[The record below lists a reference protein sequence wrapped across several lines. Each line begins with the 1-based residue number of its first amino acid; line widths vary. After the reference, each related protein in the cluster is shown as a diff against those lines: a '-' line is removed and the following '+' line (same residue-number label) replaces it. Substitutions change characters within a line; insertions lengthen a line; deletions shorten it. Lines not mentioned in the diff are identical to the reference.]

1 MNWETLLCLGDSI
14 TFGARSY
21 CAYPDYAGASLEK
34 ALNNRWQVVTYA
46 VNGHTAMDLQR
57 LITANFA
64 NIKQF
69 DAGVVSLLI
78 GTNDVKKNIN
88 VSDFEIAYRQILLKI
103 KLLAPGKRIFMIK
116 IPHFPAG
123 LAYPYTF
130 EMNDTIKAY
139 NQLLEKLA
147 VEYNAKLVEFDLAET
162 DFFDG
167 IHLTAQG
174 SFKAG
179 QQLANFILQDK
190 GILIK

>member
-21 CAYPDYAGASLEK
+21 CAYPDYAGAKLEHI
-34 ALNNRWQVVTYA
+34 LGNHWQVVTYA

-57 LITANFA
+57 LMTANFA

-69 DAGVVSLLI
+69 DAGVVSVLI
-78 GTNDVKKNIN
+78 GTNDVKKNTSI
-88 VSDFEIAYRQILLKI
+88 SDYEIAYRQILLKI

-116 IPHFPAG
+116 IPHFPPG

-147 VEYNAKLVEFDLAET
+147 TEYKAKLVEFDFTEA

-174 SFKAG
+174 SYNAG
-179 QQLANFILQDK
+179 QQLAQFILKDK
-190 GILIK
+190 GK

>member
-21 CAYPDYAGASLEK
+21 CAYPDYAGAALEK
-34 ALNNRWQVVTYA
+34 ALKNHWQVVTYA

-57 LITANFA
+57 LMTADFA

-78 GTNDVKKNIN
+78 GTNDIKKNTPI
-88 VSDFEIAYRQILLKI
+88 SDYEIAYRQILLKI

-130 EMNDTIKAY
+130 EMNDTIKIY

-147 VEYNAKLVEFDLAET
+147 TDYKARLVEFQFEEG
-162 DFFDG
+162 DFRVAP
-167 IHLTAQG
+167 TR
-174 SFKAG
+174 
-179 QQLANFILQDK
+179 
-190 GILIK
+190 

>member
-21 CAYPDYAGASLEK
+21 CAYPDYAGAALEK
-34 ALNNRWQVVTYA
+34 ALKNHWQVVTYA

-57 LITANFA
+57 LMTADFA

-78 GTNDVKKNIN
+78 GTNDIKKNTPI
-88 VSDFEIAYRQILLKI
+88 SDYEIAYRQILLKI

-130 EMNDTIKAY
+130 EMNDTIKIY
-139 NQLLEKLA
+139 NLLLEKLA
-147 VEYNAKLVEFDLAET
+147 TDYKARLVEFQFEEG

-174 SFKAG
+174 SLNAG
-179 QQLANFILQDK
+179 KQLAQFILYDK
-190 GILIK
+190 GK

>member
-21 CAYPDYAGASLEK
+21 CAYPDYAGATLEQN
-34 ALNNRWQVVTYA
+34 LGNHWQVVTYA
-46 VNGHTAMDLQR
+46 VNGYTAMDLQR
-57 LITANFA
+57 LMTANFA

-78 GTNDVKKNIN
+78 GTNDVKKSTPIG
-88 VSDFEIAYRQILLKI
+88 DYEIAYRQILLKI
-103 KLLAPGKRIFMIK
+103 KLLAPGKRIFMLK

-130 EMNDTIKAY
+130 KMNDTITAY

-147 VEYNAKLVEFDLAET
+147 AEYGAKLLEFSFTEA

-167 IHLTAQG
+167 IHLTTQG
-174 SFKAG
+174 SLSAG
-179 QQLANFILQDK
+179 QQLAQAILEDK
-190 GILIK
+190 GK

>member
-1 MNWETLLCLGDSI
+1 VNWETLLCLGDSI

-21 CAYPDYAGASLEK
+21 CAYPDYAGATLEQT
-34 ALNNRWQVVTYA
+34 LGNQWQVVTYA

-57 LITANFA
+57 LMTANFV

-78 GTNDVKKNIN
+78 GTNDVKKNTAIG
-88 VSDFEIAYRQILLKI
+88 DFEIAYRQILLKI
-103 KLLAPGKRIFMIK
+103 KLLAPGKRVFMIK
-116 IPHFPAG
+116 IPHFPSG

-130 EMNDTIKAY
+130 EMNDTITAY

-147 VEYNAKLVEFDLAET
+147 TEYRAKLLEFDLAET

-167 IHLTAQG
+167 IHLTPQG
-174 SFKAG
+174 SLNAG
-179 QQLANFILQDK
+179 KQLAQAILKDK
-190 GILIK
+190 GR